1 MLVLDVLCRE
11 VVPDLRTH
19 MGQEL
24 DPNFKNLMQEIIH
37 LLKGDLNWLTSL
49 STKQHFC
56 WSILAT
62 CCFKMVVNKDN
73 LEWVHLYGSVITS
86 LELGLVFHSYCT
98 SKKLSP
104 EERVIINELP
114 HDVQAQQSEDLQR

>member
-1 MLVLDVLCRE
+1 MLVLDVLRRE

-24 DPNFKNLMQEIIH
+24 DPNFKNLMREIIRF
-37 LLKGDLNWLTSL
+37 LKGDLSWLTSL
-49 STKQHFC
+49 STKQRFC
-56 WSILAT
+56 WGILAT
-62 CCFKMVVNKDN
+62 SCSKMVVNKDN
-73 LEWVHLYGSVITS
+73 LEWVHLYGSFITS
-86 LELGLVFHSYCT
+86 LELGLVFRSYCT

-114 HDVQAQQSEDLQR
+114 HDVQAPRSEDLQR